1 VVAFS
6 AQHEFDATPAMVA
19 ATMTDPDFVSTVEL
33 PDLERA
39 EVLEHHAGH
48 EGRVIRYRYRFVG
61 RLDPIARRVLGKDRI
76 SWVQEVRVDAG
87 DAHGVLAVVPDVRAD
102 RLKFAGEYRLEAHDG
117 TTVRSLQGELSI
129 KVPLIAGRAE
139 QHILPGLL
147 RRIDLEADALR
158 AWLAGR
164 G

>member
-6 AQHEFDATPAMVA
+6 ARHEFDATPPTVA
-19 ATMTDPDFVSTVEL
+19 ATMTDPDFVVGVEL
-33 PDLERA
+33 PDLEPA
-39 EVLEHHAGH
+39 EVLEHRADGD
-48 EGRVIRYRYRFVG
+48 GRMIRYRYRFVG
-61 RLDPIARRVLGKDRI
+61 HLDPIARRVLGKDRI

-102 RLKFAGEYRLEAHDG
+102 RLHFAGEYRLEALEG

-158 AWLAGR
+158 RWLAAGR
-164 G
+164 